1 MATRYRWLRI
11 NTELKI
17 EEIKALMAAAR
28 FSADVDDGFS
38 FRDSGIFGEI
48 RYYWRTVVTTSYI
61 DHDNSQVY
69 QAVPTLAMLDF
80 SLVNGRTASY
90 IRLKNPPRT
99 ISPYLNALERI
110 IGFGF
115 SVENFNVLLHGR
127 EELLKRSDSARL
139 VSVKATNVKLADNVI
154 GRVEAVSKDYISND
168 LLGKFSMY
176 PHLVDFCTY
185 ELIHK
190 NVRGQVSF
198 YRNGQAR
205 ISDNIGGY
213 VLNLV
218 EGVL

>member
-17 EEIKALMAAAR
+17 AEIKARMAAAR
-28 FSADVDDGFS
+28 FSVDVDDGFS
-38 FRDSGIFGEI
+38 FIDSDIRGEI

-61 DHDNSQVY
+61 DHDNSQ
-69 QAVPTLAMLDF
+69 A
-80 SLVNGRTASY
+80 LVDGRTTSY

-99 ISPYLNALERI
+99 MSAFLNALERI

-205 ISDNIGGY
+205 VSENIGGY